1 VSPLGNMAAT
11 CGKSYDDDIAAAA
24 VVVAEDCVGL
34 EVEDMAYIGRTP
46 LSIRDLAQGWT
57 MNSMS

>member
-1 VSPLGNMAAT
+1 MAAT